1 MDIKIDIA
9 PNELYQVIENK
20 DGVVTYFANRDRIRD
35 LIADKEKQTI
45 LAESQGIDRMMFNND
60 YMDKFNLL
68 VVNEPVE
75 AQANIYEV
83 LAQELEIITNRI
95 NKETESIIQETEK
108 MNKNAENIGKVIG
121 AVLLGCATFFIL
133 YMINN

>member
-9 PNELYQVIENK
+9 PNELYRVIENK

-35 LIADKEKQTI
+35 LISDKENQTI
-45 LAESQGIDRMMFNND
+45 LAESQGVDRMMFNND
-60 YMDKFNLL
+60 YMDAFNLL
-68 VVNEPVE
+68 IINEPIE
-75 AQANIYEV
+75 AQASIYEV
-83 LAQELEIITNRI
+83 FAQELEIITNRI
-95 NKETESIIQETEK
+95 NKETESIIQETEE

-133 YMINN
+133 YMINS

>member
-9 PNELYQVIENK
+9 PSELYRVVENK

-35 LIADKEKQTI
+35 LIADKESQTI

-60 YMDKFNLL
+60 YMDEFNLL
-68 VVNEPVE
+68 IINEPIE
-75 AQANIYEV
+75 AQASIYEV
-83 LAQELEIITNRI
+83 FAQELEIITNRI
-95 NKETESIIQETEK
+95 NKETESIIQETEE

>member
-9 PNELYQVIENK
+9 PNELYRVIENK

-68 VVNEPVE
+68 IINEPVE

-83 LAQELEIITNRI
+83 FAQELEIITNRI

>member
-1 MDIKIDIA
+1 MDIKIDVA
-9 PNELYQVIENK
+9 PSELYRVIENK

-35 LIADKEKQTI
+35 LIADKENQTT
-45 LAESQGIDRMMFNND
+45 LAESQGIDRMMFSND
-60 YMDKFNLL
+60 YMDEFNLL
-68 VVNEPVE
+68 IINEPIE
-75 AQANIYEV
+75 AQASIYEV
-83 LAQELEIITNRI
+83 FAQELEIITNRI
-95 NKETESIIQETEK
+95 NKDTESIIQETEE

>member
-9 PNELYQVIENK
+9 PNELYRVIENK

-35 LIADKEKQTI
+35 LISDKENQTI
-45 LAESQGIDRMMFNND
+45 LAEYQGVDRMMFNND
-60 YMDKFNLL
+60 YMDAFNLL
-68 VVNEPVE
+68 IINEPIE
-75 AQANIYEV
+75 AQASIYEV
-83 LAQELEIITNRI
+83 FAQELEIITNRI
-95 NKETESIIQETEK
+95 NKETESIIQETEE

-133 YMINN
+133 YMINS

>member
-9 PNELYQVIENK
+9 PSELYRVIENK

-35 LIADKEKQTI
+35 LIADKENQTI

-60 YMDKFNLL
+60 YMDEFNLL
-68 VVNEPVE
+68 IINEPIE
-75 AQANIYEV
+75 AQASIYEV
-83 LAQELEIITNRI
+83 FAQELEIITNRI
-95 NKETESIIQETEK
+95 NKETESIIQETEE

>member
-1 MDIKIDIA
+1 MDIKINIA

-20 DGVVTYFANRDRIRD
+20 DGVVTYFANRDRIRE

-68 VVNEPVE
+68 IVNEPVE

-83 LAQELEIITNRI
+83 FAQELEIITNRI

>member
-9 PNELYQVIENK
+9 PNELYRVIENK

-35 LIADKEKQTI
+35 LISDKENQTI
-45 LAESQGIDRMMFNND
+45 LAESQGVDRLMFNND
-60 YMDKFNLL
+60 YMDAFNLL
-68 VVNEPVE
+68 IINEPIE
-75 AQANIYEV
+75 AQASIYEV
-83 LAQELEIITNRI
+83 FAQELEIITNRI
-95 NKETESIIQETEK
+95 NKETESIIQETEE

>member
-68 VVNEPVE
+68 IVNEPVE

-108 MNKNAENIGKVIG
+108 TNKNAENIGKVIG

>member
-20 DGVVTYFANRDRIRD
+20 DGVVTYFANRDRIRE

-68 VVNEPVE
+68 IVNEPVE

-83 LAQELEIITNRI
+83 FAQELEIITNRI
-95 NKETESIIQETEK
+95 NKETGNIIQETEK

>member
-20 DGVVTYFANRDRIRD
+20 DGVVTYFANRDRIRE

-60 YMDKFNLL
+60 YM
-68 VVNEPVE
+68 
-75 AQANIYEV
+75 
-83 LAQELEIITNRI
+83 
-95 NKETESIIQETEK
+95 
-108 MNKNAENIGKVIG
+108 ENS
-121 AVLLGCATFFIL
+121 T
-133 YMINN
+133 Y

>member
-9 PNELYQVIENK
+9 PSELYRVIENK

-35 LIADKEKQTI
+35 LIADKENQTI

-60 YMDKFNLL
+60 YMDEFNLL
-68 VVNEPVE
+68 IINEPIE
-75 AQANIYEV
+75 AQASIYEV
-83 LAQELEIITNRI
+83 FAQELEIITNRI

>member
-9 PNELYQVIENK
+9 PNELYRVIENK

-35 LIADKEKQTI
+35 LISDKENQTI
-45 LAESQGIDRMMFNND
+45 LAESQGVDRMMFNND
-60 YMDKFNLL
+60 YMDAFNLL
-68 VVNEPVE
+68 IINEPIE
-75 AQANIYEV
+75 AQASIYEV
-83 LAQELEIITNRI
+83 FAQELEIITNRI
-95 NKETESIIQETEK
+95 NKETESIIQETEE

>member
-20 DGVVTYFANRDRIRD
+20 DGVVTYFVNRDRIRD

-45 LAESQGIDRMMFNND
+45 LAESQGIDGMMFNND

-68 VVNEPVE
+68 IVNEPVE

>member
-20 DGVVTYFANRDRIRD
+20 DGVVTYFANRDRIRE

-68 VVNEPVE
+68 IVNEPVE

-83 LAQELEIITNRI
+83 FAQELEIITNRI
-95 NKETESIIQETEK
+95 NKETESIILETEK

>member
-20 DGVVTYFANRDRIRD
+20 DGVVTYFANRDRIRE

-68 VVNEPVE
+68 IVNEPVE

-83 LAQELEIITNRI
+83 FAQELEIITNRI

-108 MNKNAENIGKVIG
+108 MNKNAENIGKAIG

>member
-9 PNELYQVIENK
+9 PSELYRVIENK
-20 DGVVTYFANRDRIRD
+20 DGIATYFANRDRIRD
-35 LIADKEKQTI
+35 LIADKENQTI

-60 YMDKFNLL
+60 YMDEFNLL
-68 VVNEPVE
+68 IINEPIE
-75 AQANIYEV
+75 AQASIYEV
-83 LAQELEIITNRI
+83 FAQELEIITNRI
-95 NKETESIIQETEK
+95 NKETESIIQETEE

>member
-9 PNELYQVIENK
+9 PNELYRVIENK
-20 DGVVTYFANRDRIRD
+20 DGVVTYFASRDRIRD

-68 VVNEPVE
+68 IINEPVE

-83 LAQELEIITNRI
+83 FAQELEIITNRI

>member
-9 PNELYQVIENK
+9 PSELYRVIENK

-35 LIADKEKQTI
+35 LIADKENQTI

-60 YMDKFNLL
+60 YMDEFNLL
-68 VVNEPVE
+68 IINEPIE
-75 AQANIYEV
+75 SQASIYEV
-83 LAQELEIITNRI
+83 FAQELEIITNRI

>member
-68 VVNEPVE
+68 IVNEPVE

>member
-9 PNELYQVIENK
+9 PNELYRVIENK
-20 DGVVTYFANRDRIRD
+20 DGVVTYFANRDRVRD
-35 LIADKEKQTI
+35 LISDKENQTI
-45 LAESQGIDRMMFNND
+45 LAESQGVDRMMFNND
-60 YMDKFNLL
+60 YMDAFNLL
-68 VVNEPVE
+68 IINEPIE
-75 AQANIYEV
+75 AQASIYEV
-83 LAQELEIITNRI
+83 FAQELEIITNRI
-95 NKETESIIQETEK
+95 NKETESIIQETEE

>member
-9 PNELYQVIENK
+9 PSEFYRVIENK

-35 LIADKEKQTI
+35 LIADKENQTI

-60 YMDKFNLL
+60 YMDEFNLL
-68 VVNEPVE
+68 IINEPIE
-75 AQANIYEV
+75 AQASIYEV
-83 LAQELEIITNRI
+83 FAQELEIITNRI

>member
-20 DGVVTYFANRDRIRD
+20 DGVVTYFANRDRIRE

-68 VVNEPVE
+68 IVNEPVE

-83 LAQELEIITNRI
+83 FAQELEIITNRI
-95 NKETESIIQETEK
+95 NKETESIIQEIEK

>member
-20 DGVVTYFANRDRIRD
+20 DGVVTYFANRDRIRE

-68 VVNEPVE
+68 IVNEPVE

-83 LAQELEIITNRI
+83 FAQELEIITNRI

>member
-9 PNELYQVIENK
+9 PNELYQIIENK
-20 DGVVTYFANRDRIRD
+20 DGVVTYFANRDRIRE
-35 LIADKEKQTI
+35 LIVDKEKQTI

-68 VVNEPVE
+68 IVNEPVE

-83 LAQELEIITNRI
+83 FAQELEIITNRI

>member
-1 MDIKIDIA
+1 MDIKIYIA

-20 DGVVTYFANRDRIRD
+20 DGVVTYFANRDRIRE

-68 VVNEPVE
+68 IVNEPVE

-83 LAQELEIITNRI
+83 FAQELEIITNRI

>member
-20 DGVVTYFANRDRIRD
+20 DGVVTYFANRDRIRE

-68 VVNEPVE
+68 IVTEPVE

-83 LAQELEIITNRI
+83 FAQELEIITNRI

>member
-20 DGVVTYFANRDRIRD
+20 DGVVTYFANRDRIRE

-68 VVNEPVE
+68 IVNEPVE

-83 LAQELEIITNRI
+83 FAQELEIITNRI

-108 MNKNAENIGKVIG
+108 MNKTAENIGKVIG

>member
-9 PNELYQVIENK
+9 PSELYRVIENK

-35 LIADKEKQTI
+35 LIADKENQTI

-60 YMDKFNLL
+60 YMDEFNLL
-68 VVNEPVE
+68 IINEPIE
-75 AQANIYEV
+75 AQASIYEV
-83 LAQELEIITNRI
+83 FAQELEIITNRI
-95 NKETESIIQETEK
+95 NKETESIIQETEEI
-108 MNKNAENIGKVIG
+108 NKNAENIGKVIG

>member
-9 PNELYQVIENK
+9 PNELYQIIENK
-20 DGVVTYFANRDRIRD
+20 DGVVTYFANRNRIRE
-35 LIADKEKQTI
+35 LIVDKEKQTI

-68 VVNEPVE
+68 IVNEPVE

-83 LAQELEIITNRI
+83 FAQELEIITNRI

>member
-9 PNELYQVIENK
+9 PNELYRVMENK

-35 LIADKEKQTI
+35 LISDKENQTI
-45 LAESQGIDRMMFNND
+45 LAESQGVDKMMFNND
-60 YMDKFNLL
+60 YMDAFNLL
-68 VVNEPVE
+68 ITNEPIE
-75 AQANIYEV
+75 AQASIYEV
-83 LAQELEIITNRI
+83 FAQELEIITNRI
-95 NKETESIIQETEK
+95 NKETESIIQETEE

>member
-1 MDIKIDIA
+1 MKH
-9 PNELYQVIENK
+9 
-20 DGVVTYFANRDRIRD
+20 FANRDRIRD
-35 LIADKEKQTI
+35 LIADKENQTI

-60 YMDKFNLL
+60 YMDEFNLL
-68 VVNEPVE
+68 IINEPIE
-75 AQANIYEV
+75 AQASIYEV
-83 LAQELEIITNRI
+83 FAQELEIITNRI

>member
-20 DGVVTYFANRDRIRD
+20 DGVVTYFANRDRIRE

-68 VVNEPVE
+68 IVNEPVE
-75 AQANIYEV
+75 
-83 LAQELEIITNRI
+83 
-95 NKETESIIQETEK
+95 
-108 MNKNAENIGKVIG
+108 
-121 AVLLGCATFFIL
+121 
-133 YMINN
+133 

>member
-9 PNELYQVIENK
+9 PSELYRVIENK

-35 LIADKEKQTI
+35 LIADKESQTI

-60 YMDKFNLL
+60 YMDEFNLL
-68 VVNEPVE
+68 IINEPIE
-75 AQANIYEV
+75 AQASIYEV
-83 LAQELEIITNRI
+83 FAQELEIITNRI
-95 NKETESIIQETEK
+95 NKETESIIQETEE

>member
-9 PNELYQVIENK
+9 PSELYRVIENK

-35 LIADKEKQTI
+35 LIADKESQTI

-60 YMDKFNLL
+60 YMDEFNLL
-68 VVNEPVE
+68 IINEPIE
-75 AQANIYEV
+75 AQASIYEV
-83 LAQELEIITNRI
+83 FAQELEIITNRI

>member
-20 DGVVTYFANRDRIRD
+20 DGFVTYFANRDRIRE

-60 YMDKFNLL
+60 YMDKFSLL
-68 VVNEPVE
+68 IVNEPVE

-83 LAQELEIITNRI
+83 FAQELEIITNRI